1 MRRKLFPSIGIAT
14 TLIAVAQPM
23 VSADT
28 IDINIK
34 SNAEYNPKQPAT
46 WRQLDTPF
54 SSQYYTPSREKGATF
69 GMAGCGSFAIAALWQ
84 KSGYRDV
91 TPIEVAQWLDTY
103 GRDYSKAIS
112 SDEKHTGLMR
122 PFVTN
127 TPNAGITTYLPAYL
141 GDYMDIDGPADKGVR
156 YFSTG
161 GDGVAFGYKIN
172 DNVHVWKKALADKYP
187 TLYQQDTDEY
197 IRQEFAK
204 GRFVMIVMT
213 TRDGDHM
220 AIVDD
225 VLPDGT
231 NVMVDSG
238 GGYKYWEGMK
248 QKWKAV
254 ATSVFSYQAKG
265 LDVQEAPVFWKGETY
280 TKAKAAVQ
288 RNTQSNQALS
298 EHVDLTNTKEVDTV
312 VKAGKP
318 DTTMKNGKISTGET
332 REVKFGASVVPFK
345 TEYLMDKSLE
355 PGVEKEVK
363 AGVNGRV
370 NKKHDYEIKA
380 QNRVVKYGP
389 AKVAVT
395 SERRASLDLKPGQE
409 KVVSNGSIGYKDHDC
424 KIVEPM
430 KPRIVEYGAKE
441 LAYKVVHRETDGIT
455 SEKVIQKGKVGR
467 VDEHGKVLVAPVEE
481 IVAVPKVVVKPTE
494 TTTTTENT
502 TTTITTTTTTTTTES
517 TTTESTTTEITTT
530 ESTTTESTT
539 TESTTTES
547 TTAETTVE
555 PTTTLETT
563 TVESKAEQEVVYEV
577 DFNLEVGEQRVK
589 SESPEKK
596 VIAYGPER
604 IYKDVIRRA
613 NNDLTPDTEK
623 VVEEGKDGYKNQN
636 GEIVEDKTDMII
648 EIAPHTTPY
657 ATEVQYTTDLAP
669 GETMVAKQGVFGL
682 TSYDG
687 TVLSEPQDEII
698 LRGVERE
705 SDVPTVK
712 VKDVVDTNRNE
723 ELEKDKQDALATP
736 FEEPAR
742 KTGEVKT
749 LPATNVDSTTVVLL
763 GAVASISAIGAAIGL
778 NKKKKVGDK

>member
-34 SNAEYNPKQPAT
+34 SKAEYNPKQPAT

-54 SSQYYTPSREKGATF
+54 SNQYYTPSREQGATF
-69 GMAGCGSFAIAALWQ
+69 GMAGCGAFAIAALWQ
-84 KSGYRDV
+84 KTGYRDV
-91 TPIEVAQWLDTY
+91 TPVDVANWLNTSA
-103 GRDYSKAIS
+103 RDYSKAIS
-112 SDEKHTGLMR
+112 PDEKHTGLMK

-127 TPNAGITTYLPAYL
+127 TPKAGITTYYPSYL

-156 YFSTG
+156 YLSTG

-172 DNVHVWKKALADKYP
+172 DNVHVWKKSLAEKYP
-187 TLYQQDTDEY
+187 TLYQQDADEY
-197 IRQEFAK
+197 IRAEFAK

-231 NVMVDSG
+231 IVMVDSG

-298 EHVDLTNTKEVDTV
+298 EHVDLTNTKETDTV

-332 REVKFGASVVPFK
+332 RDVRFGASVVPFK
-345 TEYLMDKSLE
+345 TEYIMDKSLE
-355 PGVEKEVK
+355 PGVEKQVK
-363 AGVNGRV
+363 AGVNGRQ
-370 NKKHDYEIKA
+370 NKKHDFEIKA

-395 SERRASLDLKPGQE
+395 IERIASLDLKPGQE
-409 KVVSNGSIGYKDHDC
+409 KVVSNGSIGYKDHDG

-430 KPRIVEYGAKE
+430 KPRVVEYGAKE
-441 LAYKVVHRETDGIT
+441 VAYNVVRKETDGIS

-467 VDEHGKVLVAPVEE
+467 VDENGKVLVAPVEE
-481 IVAVPKVVVKPTE
+481 IVAIPKASVKPTE
-494 TTTTTENT
+494 TTTTTEST
-502 TTTITTTTTTTTTES
+502 TTTSATITTTTTTES
-517 TTTESTTTEITTT
+517 TTESTTTEGTTTEGTTT
-530 ESTTTESTT
+530 ESTTTVSTT
-539 TESTTTES
+539 V
-547 TTAETTVE
+547 ETTVE
-555 PTTTLETT
+555 PTTTSETT
-563 TVESKAEQEVVYEV
+563 TVESKVEQEVVYEA
-577 DFNLEVGEQRVK
+577 DFDLEVGEQRVK

-636 GEIVEDKTDMII
+636 GEIVEDKTDMIV

-657 ATEVQYTTDLAP
+657 STDVRYTTDLAP

-698 LRGVERE
+698 LRGVEKNA
-705 SDVPTVK
+705 DVPTVK
-712 VKDVVDTNRNE
+712 AKDVVDTNRNE
-723 ELEKDKQDALATP
+723 ELEKDKQDALETK

-763 GAVASISAIGAAIGL
+763 GAVASLSAIGAAIGL
-778 NKKKKVGDK
+778 NKKRKDGDR

>member
-34 SNAEYNPKQPAT
+34 SKAEYNPKQPAT

-54 SSQYYTPSREKGATF
+54 SNQYYTPSRETGATF
-69 GMAGCGSFAIAALWQ
+69 GMAGCGAFAIAALWQ
-84 KSGYRDV
+84 KTGYRDV
-91 TPIEVAQWLDTY
+91 TPVDVANWLNTSA
-103 GRDYSKAIS
+103 RDYSKAIS
-112 SDEKHTGLMR
+112 PDEKHTGLMK

-127 TPNAGITTYLPAYL
+127 TPSAGITTYYPAYL

-172 DNVHVWKKALADKYP
+172 DNVHVWKKTLADKYP
-187 TLYQQDTDEY
+187 TLYQQDADEY

-231 NVMVDSG
+231 IVMVDSG

-332 REVKFGASVVPFK
+332 RDVRFGASVVPFK
-345 TEYLMDKSLE
+345 TEYIMDKSLE
-355 PGVEKEVK
+355 PGVEKQVK
-363 AGVNGRV
+363 AGVNGRE
-370 NKKHDYEIKA
+370 NKKHDFEIKA

-389 AKVAVT
+389 TKVAVT
-395 SERRASLDLKPGQE
+395 VERRASLDLKPGQE
-409 KVVSNGSIGYKDHDC
+409 KVVSNGSIGYKDHDG

-430 KPRIVEYGAKE
+430 KPRVVEYGAKE
-441 LAYKVVHRETDGIT
+441 VAYNVVRKETDGIT

-481 IVAVPKVVVKPTE
+481 IVAVPKASVKPTE
-494 TTTTTENT
+494 TTTTTES
-502 TTTITTTTTTTTTES
+502 TTTTT
-517 TTTESTTTEITTT
+517 
-530 ESTTTESTT
+530 
-539 TESTTTES
+539 TTTES

-555 PTTTLETT
+555 PTTTSETT
-563 TVESKAEQEVVYEV
+563 TVATKVEQEVVYEV

-623 VVEEGKDGYKNQN
+623 VVENGKDGYKNQN
-636 GEIVEDKTDMII
+636 GEIVEAKTDMII

-657 ATEVQYTTDLAP
+657 STEVQYTTDLAP
-669 GETMVAKQGVFGL
+669 GQTMVAKQGVLGL

-687 TVLSEPQDEII
+687 IVLSEPQNEVI
-698 LRGVERE
+698 LRGVEKDA
-705 SDVPTVK
+705 DVPTVK
-712 VKDVVDTNRNE
+712 VKDVADTNRNE

>member
-34 SNAEYNPKQPAT
+34 SKAEYNPKQPAT

-54 SSQYYTPSREKGATF
+54 SNQYYTPSREKGATF

-91 TPIEVAQWLDTY
+91 TPVEVAQWLDTY

-112 SDEKHTGLMR
+112 SDEKHTGLMK

-127 TPNAGITTYLPAYL
+127 TPKAGITTYYPAYL

-187 TLYQQDTDEY
+187 TLYQQDADEY

-231 NVMVDSG
+231 IVMVDSG

-248 QKWKAV
+248 QKWKAT

-298 EHVDLTNTKEVDTV
+298 EHVDLANTKEVDTV

-355 PGVEKEVK
+355 PGVEKQVK
-363 AGVNGRV
+363 AGVNGRQ
-370 NKKHDYEIKA
+370 NKKHEFEIKA

-395 SERRASLDLKPGQE
+395 VERRASLELKPGQE
-409 KVVSNGSIGYKDHDC
+409 KVVSNGSIGYKDHDG

-430 KPRIVEYGAKE
+430 KPRVVEYGAKE
-441 LAYKVVHRETDGIT
+441 VAYKVVRKETDGIT

-467 VDEHGKVLVAPVEE
+467 VDENGKVLVAPVEE
-481 IVAVPKVVVKPTE
+481 IVAIPKASVKPTE
-494 TTTTTENT
+494 TTTTTEST
-502 TTTITTTTTTTTTES
+502 TTTSTTTTTTTSTTTTES
-517 TTTESTTTEITTT
+517 TTV

-555 PTTTLETT
+555 PTTTSETT
-563 TVESKAEQEVVYEV
+563 TVESKVEQEVVYEV

-623 VVEEGKDGYKNQN
+623 VVENGKDGYKNQN
-636 GEIVEDKTDMII
+636 GDIVEDKTDMII

-669 GETMVAKQGVFGL
+669 GQTMVAKQGVLGL

-687 TVLSEPQDEII
+687 IVLSEPQNEII
-698 LRGVERE
+698 LRGVEKDA
-705 SDVPTVK
+705 DVPTVK
-712 VKDVVDTNRNE
+712 AKDVADTNRNE
-723 ELEKDKQDALATP
+723 ELEKDKQDALATS

-778 NKKKKVGDK
+778 NKKKKDGDR

>member
-34 SNAEYNPKQPAT
+34 SKAEYNPKQPAT

-91 TPIEVAQWLDTY
+91 TPVEVAQWLDTY

-187 TLYQQDTDEY
+187 TLYQQDADEY

-231 NVMVDSG
+231 IVMVDSG

-248 QKWKAV
+248 TKWKAV

-298 EHVDLTNTKEVDTV
+298 EHVDLANTKEVDTV

-332 REVKFGASVVPFK
+332 REVRFGASVVPFK

-355 PGVEKEVK
+355 PGVEKQVK
-363 AGVNGRV
+363 AGVNGRQ
-370 NKKHDYEIKA
+370 NKKHEFEIKA

-395 SERRASLDLKPGQE
+395 VERRASLELKPGQE
-409 KVVSNGSIGYKDHDC
+409 KVVSNGSIGYKDHDG

-430 KPRIVEYGAKE
+430 KPRVVEYGAKE
-441 LAYKVVHRETDGIT
+441 VAYKVVRKETDGIT

-467 VDEHGKVLVAPVEE
+467 VDENGKVLVTPVEE
-481 IVAVPKVVVKPTE
+481 IVAVPKASVKPTE
-494 TTTTTENT
+494 TTTTTEST
-502 TTTITTTTTTTTTES
+502 TTTSTTTTTTTST
-517 TTTESTTTEITTT
+517 TTTESTTT

-555 PTTTLETT
+555 PTTTSETT
-563 TVESKAEQEVVYEV
+563 TVATKVEQEVVYEA
-577 DFNLEVGEQRVK
+577 DFNLEVGEQKVK

-596 VIAYGPER
+596 VIDYGPER
-604 IYKDVIRRA
+604 IYKDVVRRA
-613 NNDLTPDTEK
+613 NNDLTPNTEK

-636 GEIVEDKTDMII
+636 GEIAEDKTDMII

-657 ATEVQYTTDLAP
+657 STEVQYTTDLAP
-669 GETMVAKQGVFGL
+669 GQTMVAKQGVLGL

-687 TVLSEPQDEII
+687 IVLSEPQNEII
-698 LRGVERE
+698 LRGVENDA
-705 SDVPTVK
+705 DVPTVK
-712 VKDVVDTNRNE
+712 VKDVADTNRNE

-763 GAVASISAIGAAIGL
+763 GAVASLSAIGAAIGL

>member
-34 SNAEYNPKQPAT
+34 SKSEYNPKQPAT

-54 SSQYYTPSREKGATF
+54 SNQYYTPSREKGATF

-187 TLYQQDTDEY
+187 TLYQQDADEY

-231 NVMVDSG
+231 IVMVDSG

-298 EHVDLTNTKEVDTV
+298 EHVDLTNTKETDTV

-332 REVKFGASVVPFK
+332 RDVRFGASVVPFK
-345 TEYLMDKSLE
+345 TEYIMDKSLE
-355 PGVEKEVK
+355 PGVEKQVK
-363 AGVNGRV
+363 AGVNGRQ
-370 NKKHDYEIKA
+370 NKKHEFEIKA

-389 AKVAVT
+389 AKVAVIV
-395 SERRASLDLKPGQE
+395 ERRASLDLKPGQE
-409 KVVSNGSIGYKDHDC
+409 KVVSNGSIGYKDHDG

-430 KPRIVEYGAKE
+430 KPRVVEYGAKE
-441 LAYKVVHRETDGIT
+441 VAYKVVRKETDGIT

-467 VDEHGKVLVAPVEE
+467 VDENGKVLVAPVDE
-481 IVAVPKVVVKPTE
+481 IVAVPKASVKPTE
-494 TTTTTENT
+494 TTTTTES
-502 TTTITTTTTTTTTES
+502 TTTTTSTTTTSTTTTES

-530 ESTTTESTT
+530 ESTTTEST
-539 TESTTTES
+539 
-547 TTAETTVE
+547 AVETTVE
-555 PTTTLETT
+555 PTTTSETT
-563 TVESKAEQEVVYEV
+563 TVATKVEQEVVYEV

-623 VVEEGKDGYKNQN
+623 VVENGKDGYKNQN

-778 NKKKKVGDK
+778 NKKKKDGDR

>member
-14 TLIAVAQPM
+14 TLIGVAQPM

-34 SNAEYNPKQPAT
+34 SKAEYNPKQPAT

-91 TPIEVAQWLDTY
+91 TPVEVARWLDTY

-187 TLYQQDTDEY
+187 TLYQQDADEY

-231 NVMVDSG
+231 IVMVDSG

-248 QKWKAV
+248 TKWKAV

-298 EHVDLTNTKEVDTV
+298 EHVDLTNTKETDTV

-355 PGVEKEVK
+355 PGVEKQVK
-363 AGVNGRV
+363 AGVNGRQ

-395 SERRASLDLKPGQE
+395 SERRASLELKPGQE
-409 KVVSNGSIGYKDHDC
+409 KVVSNGSIGYKDRDG

-441 LAYKVVHRETDGIT
+441 LAYKVVRKETDGIT

-481 IVAVPKVVVKPTE
+481 IVAVPKVSVKPTE
-494 TTTTTENT
+494 TTTTTES
-502 TTTITTTTTTTTTES
+502 TTTTTSTTTTSTTTTES

-530 ESTTTESTT
+530 ESTTTEST
-539 TESTTTES
+539 
-547 TTAETTVE
+547 AVETTVE
-555 PTTTLETT
+555 PTTTSETT
-563 TVESKAEQEVVYEV
+563 TVATKVEQEVVYEV

-657 ATEVQYTTDLAP
+657 ATKVQYTTDLAP
-669 GETMVAKQGVFGL
+669 GQTMVAKQGVFGL

-698 LRGVERE
+698 LRGVEKNA
-705 SDVPTVK
+705 DVPTVK
-712 VKDVVDTNRNE
+712 VKDVADTNRNE
-723 ELEKDKQDALATP
+723 ELEKDKQDALETK

-778 NKKKKVGDK
+778 NKKKKDGGE

>member
-1 MRRKLFPSIGIAT
+1 
-14 TLIAVAQPM
+14 
-23 VSADT
+23 
-28 IDINIK
+28 
-34 SNAEYNPKQPAT
+34 
-46 WRQLDTPF
+46 
-54 SSQYYTPSREKGATF
+54 
-69 GMAGCGSFAIAALWQ
+69 
-84 KSGYRDV
+84 
-91 TPIEVAQWLDTY
+91 
-103 GRDYSKAIS
+103 
-112 SDEKHTGLMR
+112 
-122 PFVTN
+122 
-127 TPNAGITTYLPAYL
+127 
-141 GDYMDIDGPADKGVR
+141 MDIDGTADKGVR
-156 YFSTG
+156 YLSTG

-172 DNVHVWKKALADKYP
+172 DNVHVWKKSLAEKYP
-187 TLYQQDTDEY
+187 TLYQQDADEY
-197 IRQEFAK
+197 IRAEFAK

-231 NVMVDSG
+231 IVMVDSG

-248 QKWKAV
+248 QKWKAT

-298 EHVDLTNTKEVDTV
+298 EHVDLTNTKETDTI

-332 REVKFGASVVPFK
+332 REVKFGASVIPFK
-345 TEYLMDKSLE
+345 TEYIMDKSLE
-355 PGVEKEVK
+355 PGVEKQVK
-363 AGVNGRV
+363 AGVNGRQ
-370 NKKHDYEIKA
+370 NKKHEFEIKA

-389 AKVAVT
+389 AKVAVIV
-395 SERRASLDLKPGQE
+395 ERRASLDLKPGQE
-409 KVVSNGSIGYKDHDC
+409 KVVSNGSIGYKDHDG

-430 KPRIVEYGAKE
+430 KPRVVEYGAKE
-441 LAYKVVHRETDGIT
+441 VAYNVVRKETDGIT

-481 IVAVPKVVVKPTE
+481 IVAVPKAGVKPTE
-494 TTTTTENT
+494 TTTTIEST
-502 TTTITTTTTTTTTES
+502 TTSTTTTES
-517 TTTESTTTEITTT
+517 TTTESTTTGSTTTESITT

-539 TESTTTES
+539 TESTTTE
-547 TTAETTVE
+547 TTVE
-555 PTTTLETT
+555 PTTMSETT
-563 TVESKAEQEVVYEV
+563 TVESKVEQEIVYEV

-623 VVEEGKDGYKNQN
+623 VVENGKDGYKNQN
-636 GEIVEDKTDMII
+636 GDIVEDKTDMII

-669 GETMVAKQGVFGL
+669 GQTMVAKQGVLGL

-687 TVLSEPQDEII
+687 IVLSEPQNEII
-698 LRGVERE
+698 LRGVEKDA
-705 SDVPTVK
+705 DVPTVK
-712 VKDVVDTNRNE
+712 VKDVADTNRNE
-723 ELEKDKQDALATP
+723 ELEKDKQDALETK

>member
-14 TLIAVAQPM
+14 TLIAVAQPL

-28 IDINIK
+28 IDINTK
-34 SNAEYNPKQPAT
+34 SKAEYNPKQPAT

-54 SSQYYTPSREKGATF
+54 SNQYYTPSREQGATF
-69 GMAGCGSFAIAALWQ
+69 GMAGCGAFAIAALWQ
-84 KSGYRDV
+84 KTGYRDV
-91 TPIEVAQWLDTY
+91 TPVDVANWLNTTA
-103 GRDYSKAIS
+103 RDYNKAVS
-112 SDEKHTGLMR
+112 SDEKHTGLMK

-127 TPNAGITTYLPAYL
+127 TPIAGITTYYPAYL

-156 YFSTG
+156 YLSTG

-172 DNVHVWKKALADKYP
+172 DNVHVWKKSLAEKYP
-187 TLYQQDTDEY
+187 TLYQQDADEY
-197 IRQEFAK
+197 IRAEFAK

-231 NVMVDSG
+231 IVMVDSG

-248 QKWKAV
+248 TKWKAV

-280 TKAKAAVQ
+280 TKAKAAVK
-288 RNTQSNQALS
+288 RNTTSNQALS
-298 EHVDLTNTKEVDTV
+298 EHVDLTNTKEVDTI

-345 TEYLMDKSLE
+345 TEYIMDKTLE
-355 PGVEKEVK
+355 PGVEKQIK

-395 SERRASLDLKPGQE
+395 VERRASLDLKPGQE
-409 KVVSNGSIGYKDHDC
+409 KVISNGSIGYKDHDG

-430 KPRIVEYGAKE
+430 KPRIVEYGARE
-441 LAYKVVHRETDGIT
+441 VAYKVVRKETDGIT
-455 SEKVIQKGKVGR
+455 KEQVIQKGKVGR
-467 VDEHGKVLVAPVEE
+467 VDENGKVLVAPVEE
-481 IVAVPKVVVKPTE
+481 IVAVPKASVKPTE
-494 TTTTTENT
+494 TTTTTESTTST
-502 TTTITTTTTTTTTES
+502 TTTSTTTTS
-517 TTTESTTTEITTT
+517 N
-530 ESTTTESTT
+530 TT

-555 PTTTLETT
+555 PTTTSETT
-563 TVESKAEQEVVYEV
+563 TVESKVEQEVVYEA
-577 DFNLEVGEQRVK
+577 DFNLEVGERKVK
-589 SESPEKK
+589 SETPTKK

-613 NNDLTPDTEK
+613 NNELTPDTEK

-648 EIAPHTTPY
+648 EIAPRTTPY
-657 ATEVQYTTDLAP
+657 STEVRYTTELAP
-669 GETMVAKQGVFGL
+669 GETMVAQQGVFGL

-687 TVLSEPQDEII
+687 TVLSEPKDEII
-698 LRGVERE
+698 LRGVEK
-705 SDVPTVK
+705 DANVPTVK
-712 VKDVVDTNRNE
+712 IKDVVDTNRNE
-723 ELEKDKQDALATP
+723 ELEKDKQDALQTK
-736 FEEPAR
+736 FEEPKR
-742 KTGEVKT
+742 TSGEVKT
-749 LPATNVDSTTVVLL
+749 LPATNSDGGLFVVLT
-763 GAVASISAIGAAIGL
+763 GALALITAIGTAIGL
-778 NKKKKVGDK
+778 KKKKGDEK

>member
-34 SNAEYNPKQPAT
+34 SKAEYNPKQPAT

-54 SSQYYTPSREKGATF
+54 SNQYYTPSREQGATF

-91 TPIEVAQWLDTY
+91 TPVEVAQWLDTY

-187 TLYQQDTDEY
+187 TLYQQDADEY

-231 NVMVDSG
+231 IVMVDSG

-248 QKWKAV
+248 QKWKAT

-298 EHVDLTNTKEVDTV
+298 EHVDLTNTKETDTV

-318 DTTMKNGKISTGET
+318 DNTMKNGKISTGET

-345 TEYLMDKSLE
+345 TEYIMDKSLE
-355 PGVEKEVK
+355 PGVEKQVK

-370 NKKHDYEIKA
+370 NKKHEFEIKA

-409 KVVSNGSIGYKDHDC
+409 KVVSSGSIGYKDHDG

-430 KPRIVEYGAKE
+430 KPRVVEYGAKE
-441 LAYKVVHRETDGIT
+441 VAYNVVRKETDGIT

-467 VDEHGKVLVAPVEE
+467 VDENGKVLVAPVEE
-481 IVAVPKVVVKPTE
+481 IVAVPKASVKPTE
-494 TTTTTENT
+494 TTTTTEST
-502 TTTITTTTTTTTTES
+502 TTTSTTTTTTTSTTTTES
-517 TTTESTTTEITTT
+517 TTVESTTTG
-530 ESTTTESTT
+530 STT

-555 PTTTLETT
+555 PTTTSETT
-563 TVESKAEQEVVYEV
+563 TVESKAEQEVVYEA

-657 ATEVQYTTDLAP
+657 STDVRYTTDLAP

-687 TVLSEPQDEII
+687 TVISEPQNEII
-698 LRGVERE
+698 LRGVEKE
-705 SDVPTVK
+705 ADVPTVK

-763 GAVASISAIGAAIGL
+763 GAVASITAVGAAIIS

>member
-14 TLIAVAQPM
+14 TLIAVAQPL

-28 IDINIK
+28 IDINTK
-34 SNAEYNPKQPAT
+34 SKAEYNPKQPAT

-54 SSQYYTPSREKGATF
+54 SNQYYTPSREQGATF
-69 GMAGCGSFAIAALWQ
+69 GMAGCGAFAIAALWQ
-84 KSGYRDV
+84 KTGYRDV
-91 TPIEVAQWLDTY
+91 TPVDVANWLNTTA
-103 GRDYSKAIS
+103 RDYNKAVS
-112 SDEKHTGLMR
+112 SDEKHTGLMK

-127 TPNAGITTYLPAYL
+127 TPIAGITTYYPAYL

-156 YFSTG
+156 YLSTG

-172 DNVHVWKKALADKYP
+172 DNVHVWKKSLAKKYP
-187 TLYQQDTDEY
+187 TLYQQDADEY
-197 IRQEFAK
+197 IRAEFAK

-231 NVMVDSG
+231 IVMVDSG

-248 QKWKAV
+248 TKWKAV

-280 TKAKAAVQ
+280 TKAKAAVK
-288 RNTQSNQALS
+288 RNTTSNQALS
-298 EHVDLTNTKEVDTV
+298 EHVDLTNTKEVDTI

-345 TEYLMDKSLE
+345 TEYIMDKTLE
-355 PGVEKEVK
+355 PGVEKQIK

-395 SERRASLDLKPGQE
+395 VERRASLDLKPGQE
-409 KVVSNGSIGYKDHDC
+409 KVISNGSIGYKDHDG

-430 KPRIVEYGAKE
+430 KPRIVEYGARE
-441 LAYKVVHRETDGIT
+441 VAYKVVRKETDGIT
-455 SEKVIQKGKVGR
+455 KEQVIQKGKVGR
-467 VDEHGKVLVAPVEE
+467 VDENGKVLVAPVEE
-481 IVAVPKVVVKPTE
+481 IVDVPKASVKPTE
-494 TTTTTENT
+494 TTTTTESTTST
-502 TTTITTTTTTTTTES
+502 TTTSTTTTS
-517 TTTESTTTEITTT
+517 N
-530 ESTTTESTT
+530 TT

-555 PTTTLETT
+555 PTTTSETT
-563 TVESKAEQEVVYEV
+563 TVESKVEQEVVYEA
-577 DFNLEVGEQRVK
+577 DFNLEVGERKVK
-589 SESPEKK
+589 SETPTKK

-613 NNDLTPDTEK
+613 NNELTPDTEK

-648 EIAPHTTPY
+648 EIAPRTTPY
-657 ATEVQYTTDLAP
+657 STEVRYTTELAP
-669 GETMVAKQGVFGL
+669 GETMVAQQGVFGL

-687 TVLSEPQDEII
+687 TVLSEPKDEIV
-698 LRGVERE
+698 LRGVEK
-705 SDVPTVK
+705 DANVPTVK
-712 VKDVVDTNRNE
+712 IKDVVDTNRNE
-723 ELEKDKQDALATP
+723 ELEKDKQDALQTK
-736 FEEPAR
+736 FEEPKR
-742 KTGEVKT
+742 TSGEVKT
-749 LPATNVDSTTVVLL
+749 LPATNSDGGLFVVLT
-763 GAVASISAIGAAIGL
+763 GALALITAIGTAIGL
-778 NKKKKVGDK
+778 KKKKGDEK

>member
-34 SNAEYNPKQPAT
+34 SKAEYNPKQPAT

-54 SSQYYTPSREKGATF
+54 SNQYYTPSREKGATF

-91 TPIEVAQWLDTY
+91 TPVEVAQWLDTY

-112 SDEKHTGLMR
+112 SDEKHTGLMK

-127 TPNAGITTYLPAYL
+127 TPKAGITTYYPAYL

-187 TLYQQDTDEY
+187 TLYQQDADEY

-231 NVMVDSG
+231 IVMVDSG

-248 QKWKAV
+248 QKWKAT

-298 EHVDLTNTKEVDTV
+298 EHVDLANTKEVDTV

-355 PGVEKEVK
+355 PGVEKQVK
-363 AGVNGRV
+363 AGVNGRQ
-370 NKKHDYEIKA
+370 NKKHEFEIKA

-395 SERRASLDLKPGQE
+395 VERRASLELKPGQE
-409 KVVSNGSIGYKDHDC
+409 KVVSNGSIGYKDHDG

-430 KPRIVEYGAKE
+430 KPRVVEYGAKE
-441 LAYKVVHRETDGIT
+441 VAYKVVRKETDGIT

-467 VDEHGKVLVAPVEE
+467 VDENGKVLVAPVEE
-481 IVAVPKVVVKPTE
+481 IVAIPKASVKPTE
-494 TTTTTENT
+494 TTTTTEST
-502 TTTITTTTTTTTTES
+502 TTTSTTTTTTTSTTTTES
-517 TTTESTTTEITTT
+517 TTV

-555 PTTTLETT
+555 PTTTSETT
-563 TVESKAEQEVVYEV
+563 TVESKVEQEVVYEV

-604 IYKDVIRRA
+604 NYKDVIRRA

-623 VVEEGKDGYKNQN
+623 VVENGKDGYKNQN
-636 GEIVEDKTDMII
+636 GDIVEDKTDMII

-669 GETMVAKQGVFGL
+669 GQTMVAKQGVLGL

-687 TVLSEPQDEII
+687 IVLSEPQNEII
-698 LRGVERE
+698 LRGVEKDA
-705 SDVPTVK
+705 DVPTVK
-712 VKDVVDTNRNE
+712 AKDVADTNRNE
-723 ELEKDKQDALATP
+723 ELEKDKQDALATS

-778 NKKKKVGDK
+778 NKKKKDGDR

>member
-34 SNAEYNPKQPAT
+34 SKSEYNPKQPAT

-54 SSQYYTPSREKGATF
+54 SNQYYTPSREKGATF

-91 TPIEVAQWLDTY
+91 TPVEVAQWLDTY

-187 TLYQQDTDEY
+187 TLYQQDADEY

-231 NVMVDSG
+231 IVMVDSG

-248 QKWKAV
+248 QKWKAT

-298 EHVDLTNTKEVDTV
+298 EHVDLTNTKETDTV

-345 TEYLMDKSLE
+345 TEYIMDKSLE
-355 PGVEKEVK
+355 PGVEKQVK

-370 NKKHDYEIKA
+370 NKKHEFEIKA

-409 KVVSNGSIGYKDHDC
+409 KVVSSGSIGYKDHDG

-430 KPRIVEYGAKE
+430 KPRVVEYGAKE
-441 LAYKVVHRETDGIT
+441 VAYNVVRKETDGIT

-467 VDEHGKVLVAPVEE
+467 VDENGKVLVAPVEE
-481 IVAVPKVVVKPTE
+481 IVAVPKASVKPTE
-494 TTTTTENT
+494 TTTTTEST
-502 TTTITTTTTTTTTES
+502 TTTSTTTTTTTSTTTTES
-517 TTTESTTTEITTT
+517 TTVESTTTG
-530 ESTTTESTT
+530 STT

-555 PTTTLETT
+555 PTTTSETT
-563 TVESKAEQEVVYEV
+563 TVESKAEQEVVYEA

-657 ATEVQYTTDLAP
+657 STEVQYTTDLAP
-669 GETMVAKQGVFGL
+669 GQTMVAKQGVFGL

-763 GAVASISAIGAAIGL
+763 GAVASLSAIGAAIGL

>member
-1 MRRKLFPSIGIAT
+1 MRRKLFPSIGVAT
-14 TLIAVAQPM
+14 TLIAVAQPL

-34 SNAEYNPKQPAT
+34 SKAEYNPKQPAT

-54 SSQYYTPSREKGATF
+54 SNQYYTPSREQGATF
-69 GMAGCGSFAIAALWQ
+69 GLAGCGAFAIAALWQ
-84 KSGYRDV
+84 KTGYRDV
-91 TPIEVAQWLDTY
+91 TPVDVANWLNTTA
-103 GRDYSKAIS
+103 RDYNKAVS
-112 SDEKHTGLMR
+112 SDEKHTGLMK

-127 TPNAGITTYLPAYL
+127 TPIAGITTYYPAYL
-141 GDYMDIDGPADKGVR
+141 GDYMDIDGTADKGVR
-156 YFSTG
+156 YLSTG

-172 DNVHVWKKALADKYP
+172 DNVHVWKKSLAEKYP
-187 TLYQQDTDEY
+187 TLYQQDADEY
-197 IRQEFAK
+197 IRAEFAK

-231 NVMVDSG
+231 IVMVDSG

-248 QKWKAV
+248 TKWKAV

-280 TKAKAAVQ
+280 TKAKAAVK
-288 RNTQSNQALS
+288 RNTTSNQALS
-298 EHVDLTNTKEVDTV
+298 EHVDLTNTKEVDTI

-345 TEYLMDKSLE
+345 TEYIMDKTLE
-355 PGVEKEVK
+355 PGVEKQIK

-370 NKKHDYEIKA
+370 NKKHNYEIKA

-395 SERRASLDLKPGQE
+395 VERRASLDLKPGQE
-409 KVVSNGSIGYKDHDC
+409 KVISNGSIGYKDHDG

-430 KPRIVEYGAKE
+430 KPRIVEYGARE
-441 LAYKVVHRETDGIT
+441 VAYKVVRKETDGIT
-455 SEKVIQKGKVGR
+455 KEQVIQKGKVGR
-467 VDEHGKVLVAPVEE
+467 VDENGKVLVAPVEE
-481 IVAVPKVVVKPTE
+481 IVDVPKASVKPTE
-494 TTTTTENT
+494 TTTTTESTTST
-502 TTTITTTTTTTTTES
+502 TTTSTTTTS
-517 TTTESTTTEITTT
+517 N
-530 ESTTTESTT
+530 TT

-555 PTTTLETT
+555 PTTTSETT
-563 TVESKAEQEVVYEV
+563 TVESKVEQEVVYEA
-577 DFNLEVGEQRVK
+577 DFNLEVGERKVK
-589 SESPEKK
+589 SETPTKK

-613 NNDLTPDTEK
+613 NNELTPDTEK

-648 EIAPHTTPY
+648 EIAPRTTPY
-657 ATEVQYTTDLAP
+657 STEVRYTTELAP
-669 GETMVAKQGVFGL
+669 GETMVAQQGVFGL

-687 TVLSEPQDEII
+687 TVLSEPKDEIV
-698 LRGVERE
+698 LRGVEK
-705 SDVPTVK
+705 DANVPTVK
-712 VKDVVDTNRNE
+712 IKDVVDTNRNE
-723 ELEKDKQDALATP
+723 ELEKDKQDALQTK
-736 FEEPAR
+736 FEEPKR
-742 KTGEVKT
+742 TSGEVKT
-749 LPATNVDSTTVVLL
+749 LPATNSDGGLFVVLT
-763 GAVASISAIGAAIGL
+763 GALASITAIGTAIGL
-778 NKKKKVGDK
+778 KKKKGDEK

>member
-34 SNAEYNPKQPAT
+34 SKAEYNPKQPAT

-54 SSQYYTPSREKGATF
+54 SNQYYTPSREQGATF

-91 TPIEVAQWLDTY
+91 TPVEVAQWLDTY

-187 TLYQQDTDEY
+187 TLYQQDADEY

-231 NVMVDSG
+231 IVMVDSG

-248 QKWKAV
+248 TKWKAV

-298 EHVDLTNTKEVDTV
+298 EHVDLANTKEVDTV

-355 PGVEKEVK
+355 PGVEKQVK
-363 AGVNGRV
+363 AGVNGRQ
-370 NKKHDYEIKA
+370 NKKHEFEIKA

-395 SERRASLDLKPGQE
+395 VERRASLELKPGQE
-409 KVVSNGSIGYKDHDC
+409 KVVSNGSIGYKDHDG

-430 KPRIVEYGAKE
+430 KPRVVEYGAKE
-441 LAYKVVHRETDGIT
+441 VAYKVVRKETDGIT

-467 VDEHGKVLVAPVEE
+467 VDENGKVLVAPVEE
-481 IVAVPKVVVKPTE
+481 IVAVPKASVKPTE
-494 TTTTTENT
+494 TTTTTEST
-502 TTTITTTTTTTTTES
+502 TTTSTTTMTTTSTTTTES
-517 TTTESTTTEITTT
+517 TTT

-555 PTTTLETT
+555 PTTTSETT
-563 TVESKAEQEVVYEV
+563 TVATKVEQEVVYEA
-577 DFNLEVGEQRVK
+577 DFNLEVGEQKVK

-604 IYKDVIRRA
+604 IYKDVVRRA
-613 NNDLTPDTEK
+613 NNDLTPNTEK

-636 GEIVEDKTDMII
+636 GEIAEDKTDMII

-657 ATEVQYTTDLAP
+657 STEVQYTTDLAP

-687 TVLSEPQDEII
+687 TILSEPQDEII
-698 LRGVERE
+698 LRGVEKDA
-705 SDVPTVK
+705 DVPTVK
-712 VKDVVDTNRNE
+712 VKDVVDTNKNE
-723 ELEKDKQDALATP
+723 ELEKDKQDALQTK
-736 FEEPAR
+736 FEEPSR

-749 LPATNVDSTTVVLL
+749 LPATNVDGTTVVLL
-763 GAVASISAIGAAIGL
+763 GTVASISAIGAAIGL
-778 NKKKKVGDK
+778 TKKKKDGDK

>member
-23 VSADT
+23 ISADT

-34 SNAEYNPKQPAT
+34 SKAEYNPKQPAT

-54 SSQYYTPSREKGATF
+54 SNQYYTPSRETGATF

-91 TPIEVAQWLDTY
+91 TPVEVAQWLDTY

-187 TLYQQDTDEY
+187 TLYQQDADEY

-231 NVMVDSG
+231 IVMVDSG

-248 QKWKAV
+248 QKWKAT

-395 SERRASLDLKPGQE
+395 SERRASLELKPGQE
-409 KVVSNGSIGYKDHDC
+409 KVVSNGSIGYKDRDG
-424 KIVEPM
+424 KIVESM

-441 LAYKVVHRETDGIT
+441 LAYKVVRKETDGIT

-467 VDEHGKVLVAPVEE
+467 VDENGKVLVAPVEE

-502 TTTITTTTTTTTTES
+502 TTTITTTTTTTTT
-517 TTTESTTTEITTT
+517 T
-530 ESTTTESTT
+530 STT

-555 PTTTLETT
+555 PTTTSETT
-563 TVESKAEQEVVYEV
+563 TVESKVEQEVVYEV

-623 VVEEGKDGYKNQN
+623 VVENGKDGYKNQN
-636 GEIVEDKTDMII
+636 GDIVEDKTDMII

-669 GETMVAKQGVFGL
+669 GETMVAKQGVLGL

-687 TVLSEPQDEII
+687 IVLSEPQNEVI
-698 LRGVERE
+698 LRGVEKDA
-705 SDVPTVK
+705 DVPTVK
-712 VKDVVDTNRNE
+712 VKDVADTSRNE
-723 ELEKDKQDALATP
+723 ELEKDKQDALQTK

-763 GAVASISAIGAAIGL
+763 GAAASISTIGAAIGL

>member
-34 SNAEYNPKQPAT
+34 SKSEYNPKQPAT

-91 TPIEVAQWLDTY
+91 TPVEVAQWLDTY

-187 TLYQQDTDEY
+187 TLYQQDADEY

-231 NVMVDSG
+231 IVMVDSG

-248 QKWKAV
+248 TKWKAV

-298 EHVDLTNTKEVDTV
+298 EHVDLTNTKETDTV

-355 PGVEKEVK
+355 PGVEKQVK
-363 AGVNGRV
+363 AGVNGRQ

-395 SERRASLDLKPGQE
+395 SERRASLELKPGQE
-409 KVVSNGSIGYKDHDC
+409 KVVSNGSIGYKDRDG

-441 LAYKVVHRETDGIT
+441 LAYKVVRKETDGIT

-481 IVAVPKVVVKPTE
+481 IVAVPKVSVKPTE
-494 TTTTTENT
+494 TTTTTES
-502 TTTITTTTTTTTTES
+502 TTTTTSTTTTSTTTTES

-530 ESTTTESTT
+530 ESTTTESTAVET
-539 TESTTTES
+539 TVESTTTS
-547 TTAETTVE
+547 
-555 PTTTLETT
+555 ETT
-563 TVESKAEQEVVYEV
+563 TVATKVEQEVVYEV

-623 VVEEGKDGYKNQN
+623 VVENGKDGYKNQN

-657 ATEVQYTTDLAP
+657 STEVQYTTDLAP
-669 GETMVAKQGVFGL
+669 GQTMVAKQGVFGL

-749 LPATNVDSTTVVLL
+749 LPATNVDSTIVVLL

-778 NKKKKVGDK
+778 NKKKKVGDR

>member
-14 TLIAVAQPM
+14 TLIAVTQPM

-28 IDINIK
+28 IDVNIK
-34 SNAEYNPKQPAT
+34 SKAEYNPKQPAT

-91 TPIEVAQWLDTY
+91 TPVEVAQWLDTY

-161 GDGVAFGYKIN
+161 GDSVAFGYKIN

-187 TLYQQDTDEY
+187 TLYQQNADEY
-197 IRQEFAK
+197 IRAEFAK

-231 NVMVDSG
+231 IVMVDSG

-248 QKWKAV
+248 QKWKAT

-298 EHVDLTNTKEVDTV
+298 EHVDLTNTKENDTI

-355 PGVEKEVK
+355 PGVEEQVK

-370 NKKHDYEIKA
+370 NKKHDYEIKV

-409 KVVSNGSIGYKDHDC
+409 KVVSNGSIGYKDYDG

-441 LAYKVVHRETDGIT
+441 VAYKVVRKETDGIT

-467 VDEHGKVLVAPVEE
+467 VDENGKVLVAPVEE
-481 IVAVPKVVVKPTE
+481 IVAIPKASVKPTE
-494 TTTTTENT
+494 TTTTTEST
-502 TTTITTTTTTTTTES
+502 TTTSTTTTTTTSTTTTES
-517 TTTESTTTEITTT
+517 TTVESTTTG
-530 ESTTTESTT
+530 STT

-555 PTTTLETT
+555 PTTTSETT
-563 TVESKAEQEVVYEV
+563 TVESKAEQEVVYEA

-657 ATEVQYTTDLAP
+657 STEVQYTTDLAP
-669 GETMVAKQGVFGL
+669 GQTMVAKQGVFGL

>member
-34 SNAEYNPKQPAT
+34 SKSEYNPKQPAT

-54 SSQYYTPSREKGATF
+54 SNQYYTPSREKGATF

-91 TPIEVAQWLDTY
+91 TPLEVAQWLDTY

-187 TLYQQDTDEY
+187 TLYQQDADEY

-231 NVMVDSG
+231 IVMVDSG

-248 QKWKAV
+248 TKWKAV

-298 EHVDLTNTKEVDTV
+298 EHVDLANTKEVDTV

-355 PGVEKEVK
+355 PGVEKQVK
-363 AGVNGRV
+363 AGVNGRQ
-370 NKKHDYEIKA
+370 NKKHEFEIKA

-389 AKVAVT
+389 AKVAVIV
-395 SERRASLDLKPGQE
+395 ERRASLDLKPGQE
-409 KVVSNGSIGYKDHDC
+409 KVVSNGSIGYKDHDG
-424 KIVEPM
+424 KIVQPM
-430 KPRIVEYGAKE
+430 KPRVVEYGAKE
-441 LAYKVVHRETDGIT
+441 VAYNVVRKETDGIT

-481 IVAVPKVVVKPTE
+481 IVAVPKAGVKPTE
-494 TTTTTENT
+494 TTMTTES
-502 TTTITTTTTTTTTES
+502 TTTTTSTTTTSTTTTES

-530 ESTTTESTT
+530 ESTTTEST
-539 TESTTTES
+539 
-547 TTAETTVE
+547 AVKTTVE
-555 PTTTLETT
+555 PTTTSETT
-563 TVESKAEQEVVYEV
+563 TVATKVEQEVVYEV

-623 VVEEGKDGYKNQN
+623 VVENGKDGYKNQN

-657 ATEVQYTTDLAP
+657 STEVQYTTDLAP
-669 GETMVAKQGVFGL
+669 GQTMVAKQGVFGL

-778 NKKKKVGDK
+778 NKKKKDGGE

>member
-34 SNAEYNPKQPAT
+34 SKAEYNPKQPAT

-54 SSQYYTPSREKGATF
+54 SNQYYTPSREKGATF

-91 TPIEVAQWLDTY
+91 TPLEVAQWLDTY

-187 TLYQQDTDEY
+187 TLYQQDADEY

-231 NVMVDSG
+231 IVMVDSG

-248 QKWKAV
+248 QKWKAT

-298 EHVDLTNTKEVDTV
+298 EHVDLANTKEVDTV

-355 PGVEKEVK
+355 PGVEKQVK
-363 AGVNGRV
+363 AGVNGRQ
-370 NKKHDYEIKA
+370 NKKHEFEIKA

-395 SERRASLDLKPGQE
+395 VERRASLELKPGQE
-409 KVVSNGSIGYKDHDC
+409 KVVSNGSIGYKDHDG

-430 KPRIVEYGAKE
+430 KPRVVEYGAKE
-441 LAYKVVHRETDGIT
+441 VAYKVVRKETDGIT
-455 SEKVIQKGKVGR
+455 SERVIQKGKVGR
-467 VDEHGKVLVAPVEE
+467 VDENGKVLVAPVEE
-481 IVAVPKVVVKPTE
+481 IVAIPKASVKPTE
-494 TTTTTENT
+494 TTTTTEST
-502 TTTITTTTTTTTTES
+502 TTTSTTTTTTTST
-517 TTTESTTTEITTT
+517 TTTESTTT

-555 PTTTLETT
+555 PTTTSETT
-563 TVESKAEQEVVYEV
+563 TVATKVEQEVVYEV

-604 IYKDVIRRA
+604 IYKNVIRRA

-623 VVEEGKDGYKNQN
+623 VVEDGKDGYKNQN

-648 EIAPHTTPY
+648 DIAPHTTPY

-669 GETMVAKQGVFGL
+669 GQTMVAKQGVLGL

-687 TVLSEPQDEII
+687 IVLSEPQNEVI
-698 LRGVERE
+698 LRGVEKDA
-705 SDVPTVK
+705 DVPTVK
-712 VKDVVDTNRNE
+712 VKDVADTNRNE

-742 KTGEVKT
+742 KTGELKT
-749 LPATNVDSTTVVLL
+749 LPATNVDGTTVVLL

-778 NKKKKVGDK
+778 NKKKKDGGE

>member
-14 TLIAVAQPM
+14 TLIAVAQPI

-34 SNAEYNPKQPAT
+34 SKAEYNPKQPAT

-54 SSQYYTPSREKGATF
+54 SNQYYTPSREQGATF
-69 GMAGCGSFAIAALWQ
+69 GMAGCGAFAIAALWQ
-84 KSGYRDV
+84 KTGYRDV
-91 TPIEVAQWLDTY
+91 TPVDVANWLNTTA
-103 GRDYSKAIS
+103 RDYSKAIS
-112 SDEKHTGLMR
+112 PDEKHTGLMK

-127 TPNAGITTYLPAYL
+127 TPNAGITTYYPAYL

-156 YFSTG
+156 YLSTG

-172 DNVHVWKKALADKYP
+172 DNVHVWKKSLAEKYP
-187 TLYQQDTDEY
+187 TLYQQDADEY
-197 IRQEFAK
+197 IRAEFAK

-231 NVMVDSG
+231 IVMVDSG

-248 QKWKAV
+248 TKWKAV

-265 LDVQEAPVFWKGETY
+265 LDVQEAPVFWRGETY
-280 TKAKAAVQ
+280 TKAKAAVK
-288 RNTQSNQALS
+288 RNTTSNQALS
-298 EHVDLTNTKEVDTV
+298 EHVDLTNTKEVDTI

-345 TEYLMDKSLE
+345 TEYIMDKTLE
-355 PGVEKEVK
+355 PGVEKQIK

-370 NKKHDYEIKA
+370 NKKHNYEIKA

-395 SERRASLDLKPGQE
+395 VERRASLDLKPGQE
-409 KVVSNGSIGYKDHDC
+409 KVISNGSIGYKDHDG

-430 KPRIVEYGAKE
+430 KPRIVEYGARE
-441 LAYKVVHRETDGIT
+441 VAYKVVRKETDGIT
-455 SEKVIQKGKVGR
+455 KEQVIQKGKVGR
-467 VDEHGKVLVAPVEE
+467 VDENGKVLVAPVEE
-481 IVAVPKVVVKPTE
+481 IVDVPKASVKPTE
-494 TTTTTENT
+494 TTTTTESTTST
-502 TTTITTTTTTTTTES
+502 TTTSTTTTS
-517 TTTESTTTEITTT
+517 N
-530 ESTTTESTT
+530 TT

-555 PTTTLETT
+555 PTTTSETT
-563 TVESKAEQEVVYEV
+563 TVESKVEQEVVYEA
-577 DFNLEVGEQRVK
+577 DFNLEVGERKVK
-589 SESPEKK
+589 SETPTKK

-613 NNDLTPDTEK
+613 NNELTPDTEK

-648 EIAPHTTPY
+648 EIAPRTTPY
-657 ATEVQYTTDLAP
+657 STEVRYTTELAP
-669 GETMVAKQGVFGL
+669 GETMVAQQGVFGL

-687 TVLSEPQDEII
+687 TVLSEPKDEIV
-698 LRGVERE
+698 LRGVEK
-705 SDVPTVK
+705 DANVPTVK
-712 VKDVVDTNRNE
+712 IKDVVDTNRNE
-723 ELEKDKQDALATP
+723 ELEKDKQDALQTK
-736 FEEPAR
+736 FEEPKR
-742 KTGEVKT
+742 TSGEVKT
-749 LPATNVDSTTVVLL
+749 LPATNSDGGLFVVLT
-763 GAVASISAIGAAIGL
+763 GALALITAIGTAIGL
-778 NKKKKVGDK
+778 KKKKGDEK

>member
-34 SNAEYNPKQPAT
+34 SKAEYNPKQPAT

-54 SSQYYTPSREKGATF
+54 SNQYYTPSREKGATF
-69 GMAGCGSFAIAALWQ
+69 GLAGCGAFAIAALWQ
-84 KSGYRDV
+84 KTGYRDV
-91 TPIEVAQWLDTY
+91 TPLEVAQWLNTY

-112 SDEKHTGLMR
+112 SDEKHTGLMK
-122 PFVTN
+122 PFVSN
-127 TPNAGITTYLPAYL
+127 TPTVGITTYYPGYL

-156 YFSTG
+156 YLSTG

-172 DNVHVWKKALADKYP
+172 DNVHVWKKSLAEKYP
-187 TLYQQDTDEY
+187 TLYQQDADEY
-197 IRQEFAK
+197 IRAEFAK

-231 NVMVDSG
+231 IVMVDSG

-248 QKWKAV
+248 QKWKAT

-298 EHVDLTNTKEVDTV
+298 EHVDLTNTKETDTV
-312 VKAGKP
+312 VRVGKP

-345 TEYLMDKSLE
+345 TEYIMDKSLE

-370 NKKHDYEIKA
+370 NKKHNYEIKA

-389 AKVAVT
+389 VKVAVT
-395 SERRASLDLKPGQE
+395 VERRASLDLKPGQE
-409 KVVSNGSIGYKDHDC
+409 KVVSNGSIGYKDHDG

-430 KPRIVEYGAKE
+430 KPRVVEYGAKE
-441 LAYKVVHRETDGIT
+441 VAYKVVRKETDGIT
-455 SEKVIQKGKVGR
+455 SEKVIQKGKAGR
-467 VDEHGKVLVAPVEE
+467 VGENGKVLVAPVEE
-481 IVAVPKVVVKPTE
+481 IVAIPKASVKPTE
-494 TTTTTENT
+494 TTTTTEST
-502 TTTITTTTTTTTTES
+502 TTTSTTTTTTTTTTTES
-517 TTTESTTTEITTT
+517 TTTESTTTET
-530 ESTTTESTT
+530 
-539 TESTTTES
+539 TTTES

-555 PTTTLETT
+555 PTTTSETT
-563 TVESKAEQEVVYEV
+563 TVATKVEQEVVYEA
-577 DFNLEVGEQRVK
+577 DFDLEVGEQRVK

-604 IYKDVIRRA
+604 IYKDVIRSA

-623 VVEEGKDGYKNQN
+623 VIENGKDGYKNQN

-657 ATEVQYTTDLAP
+657 STDVRYTTDLAP

-698 LRGVERE
+698 LRGVEKE
-705 SDVPTVK
+705 ADVPTVK

-736 FEEPAR
+736 FEEPSR
-742 KTGEVKT
+742 KTSEVKT
-749 LPATNVDSTTVVLL
+749 LPATNVDGTAVVLL
-763 GAVASISAIGAAIGL
+763 GAVASISSIGAAIGL
-778 NKKKKVGDK
+778 NKKTKGGEK

>member
-187 TLYQQDTDEY
+187 TLYQQDADEY
-197 IRQEFAK
+197 IRAEFAK

-231 NVMVDSG
+231 IVMVDSG

-248 QKWKAV
+248 QKWKAT

-298 EHVDLTNTKEVDTV
+298 EHVDLTNTKETDTL

-345 TEYLMDKSLE
+345 TEYIMDKSLE
-355 PGVEKEVK
+355 PGVEKQVK
-363 AGVNGRV
+363 AGVNGRQ
-370 NKKHDYEIKA
+370 NKKHEFEIKA

-395 SERRASLDLKPGQE
+395 VERRASLDLKPGQE
-409 KVVSNGSIGYKDHDC
+409 KVVSNGLIGYKDHDG

-441 LAYKVVHRETDGIT
+441 LAYKVVRKETDGIT

-467 VDEHGKVLVAPVEE
+467 VDENGKVLVAPVEE
-481 IVAVPKVVVKPTE
+481 IVAVPKAGVKPTE
-494 TTTTTENT
+494 TTTTTE
-502 TTTITTTTTTTTTES
+502 S
-517 TTTESTTTEITTT
+517 TTTSTTTT

-547 TTAETTVE
+547 TTTESTTTETTVE
-555 PTTTLETT
+555 PTTTSETT

-657 ATEVQYTTDLAP
+657 STEVQYTTDLAP

-749 LPATNVDSTTVVLL
+749 LPATNVDGTAVVLL

-778 NKKKKVGDK
+778 NKKTKDGEK

>member
-1 MRRKLFPSIGIAT
+1 MRRKLFPSIGVAT

-34 SNAEYNPKQPAT
+34 SKAEYNPKQPAT

-91 TPIEVAQWLDTY
+91 TPLEVAQWLDTY

-112 SDEKHTGLMR
+112 SDEKHTGLMK
-122 PFVTN
+122 PFVSN
-127 TPNAGITTYLPAYL
+127 TPTVGITTYYPGYL

-172 DNVHVWKKALADKYP
+172 DNVHVWKKTLADKYP
-187 TLYQQDTDEY
+187 TLYQQDADEY

-231 NVMVDSG
+231 IVMVDSG

-248 QKWKAV
+248 QKWKAT

-318 DTTMKNGKISTGET
+318 ETTMKNGKISTGET
-332 REVKFGASVVPFK
+332 REVKFGASVVPFE
-345 TEYLMDKSLE
+345 TEYIVDKSLE
-355 PGVEKEVK
+355 PGVEKQVK
-363 AGVNGRV
+363 AGVNGRK
-370 NKKHDYEIKA
+370 NTKHEFEIKA

-395 SERRASLDLKPGQE
+395 VERRASLDLKPGQE
-409 KVVSNGSIGYKDHDC
+409 KVVSNGSIGYKDRDG

-430 KPRIVEYGAKE
+430 KPRVVEYGAKE
-441 LAYKVVHRETDGIT
+441 VAYNVVRKETDGIT

-467 VDEHGKVLVAPVEE
+467 VDENGKVLVAPVEE
-481 IVAVPKVVVKPTE
+481 IVAVPKASVKPME
-494 TTTTTENT
+494 
-502 TTTITTTTTTTTTES
+502 TTTTTES
-517 TTTESTTTEITTT
+517 TTTTTTTTTSTTTT

-539 TESTTTES
+539 TESTTV
-547 TTAETTVE
+547 ETTVE
-555 PTTTLETT
+555 PTTTSETT
-563 TVESKAEQEVVYEV
+563 TVESKVEQEVVYEA

-623 VVEEGKDGYKNQN
+623 VVENGKDGYKNQN

-657 ATEVQYTTDLAP
+657 STEVQYTTDLAP
-669 GETMVAKQGVFGL
+669 GQTMVAKQGVLGL

-687 TVLSEPQDEII
+687 TILSEPQNEII
-698 LRGVERE
+698 LRGVEK
-705 SDVPTVK
+705 DTKVPTVK
-712 VKDVVDTNRNE
+712 AKDVVDTNRNE
-723 ELEKDKQDALATP
+723 ELEKDKQDALETK
-736 FEEPAR
+736 FEEPSR
-742 KTGEVKT
+742 KSGEVKT
-749 LPATNVDSTTVVLL
+749 LPATNVDNVIGVVLL
-763 GAVASISAIGAAIGL
+763 GATASITAIGTSIGL
-778 NKKKKVGDK
+778 KKKKDGEK

>member
-34 SNAEYNPKQPAT
+34 SKAEYNPKQPAT

-54 SSQYYTPSREKGATF
+54 SNQYYTPSREQGATF

-91 TPIEVAQWLDTY
+91 TPVEVAQWLDTY

-187 TLYQQDTDEY
+187 TLYQQDADEY

-231 NVMVDSG
+231 IVMVDSG

-248 QKWKAV
+248 TKWKAV

-298 EHVDLTNTKEVDTV
+298 EHVDLANTKEVDTV

-332 REVKFGASVVPFK
+332 RDVRFGASVVPFK
-345 TEYLMDKSLE
+345 TEYIMDKSLE
-355 PGVEKEVK
+355 PGVEKQVK
-363 AGVNGRV
+363 AGVNGRQ
-370 NKKHDYEIKA
+370 NKKHEFEIKA

-395 SERRASLDLKPGQE
+395 VERRASLDLKPGQE
-409 KVVSNGSIGYKDHDC
+409 KVVSNGSIGYKDYDG

-441 LAYKVVHRETDGIT
+441 VAYKVVRKETDGIT
-455 SEKVIQKGKVGR
+455 SEKVIRKGKVGR
-467 VDEHGKVLVAPVEE
+467 VDESGKVLVAPVEE
-481 IVAVPKVVVKPTE
+481 IVAVPKASAKPTE
-494 TTTTTENT
+494 TTTTTEGT
-502 TTTITTTTTTTTTES
+502 TTTSTTTTS
-517 TTTESTTTEITTT
+517 TTTT

-547 TTAETTVE
+547 TTTESTTTESTTTETTVE
-555 PTTTLETT
+555 PTTTSETT
-563 TVESKAEQEVVYEV
+563 TVESKVEQEVVYEA
-577 DFNLEVGEQRVK
+577 DFNLEVGEQKVK

-604 IYKDVIRRA
+604 IYKNVIRRA
-613 NNDLTPDTEK
+613 NNNLTPDTEK
-623 VVEEGKDGYKNQN
+623 VVENGKDGYKNQN

-687 TVLSEPQDEII
+687 TILSEPQDEII
-698 LRGVERE
+698 LRGVEKDA
-705 SDVPTVK
+705 DVPTVK
-712 VKDVVDTNRNE
+712 VKDVVDTNKNE
-723 ELEKDKQDALATP
+723 ELEKDKQDALQTK
-736 FEEPAR
+736 FEEPSR

-749 LPATNVDSTTVVLL
+749 LPATNVDGTTVVLL
-763 GAVASISAIGAAIGL
+763 GTVASISAIGAAIGL
-778 NKKKKVGDK
+778 TKKKKDGDK

>member
-34 SNAEYNPKQPAT
+34 SKAEYNPKQPAT

-54 SSQYYTPSREKGATF
+54 SNQYYTPSREKGATF

-91 TPIEVAQWLDTY
+91 TPVEVAQWLDTY

-187 TLYQQDTDEY
+187 TLYQQDADEY

-231 NVMVDSG
+231 IVMVDSG

-248 QKWKAV
+248 QKWKAT

-298 EHVDLTNTKEVDTV
+298 EHVDLTNTKETDTV
-312 VKAGKP
+312 VTDGKP

-332 REVKFGASVVPFK
+332 RDVRFGASVVPFK
-345 TEYLMDKSLE
+345 TEYIMDKSLE
-355 PGVEKEVK
+355 PGVEKQVK

-395 SERRASLDLKPGQE
+395 VERRASLDLKPGQE
-409 KVVSNGSIGYKDHDC
+409 KVVSNGSIGYKDRDG

-430 KPRIVEYGAKE
+430 KPRIIEYGAKE
-441 LAYKVVHRETDGIT
+441 VAYKVVRKETDGIT

-467 VDEHGKVLVAPVEE
+467 VDESGKVLVAPVEE
-481 IVAVPKVVVKPTE
+481 IVAMPKAGVKPTE
-494 TTTTTENT
+494 TTTTTES
-502 TTTITTTTTTTTTES
+502 TTTTTTTTTTTSTTTTES
-517 TTTESTTTEITTT
+517 TTTESTTTE
-530 ESTTTESTT
+530 SAT

-555 PTTTLETT
+555 PTTTSETT
-563 TVESKAEQEVVYEV
+563 TVETKVEQEVVYEV

-669 GETMVAKQGVFGL
+669 GQTMVAKQGVLGL

-698 LRGVERE
+698 LRGVEKDA
-705 SDVPTVK
+705 DVPTVK

-723 ELEKDKQDALATP
+723 ELEKDKQAALETK
-736 FEEPAR
+736 FEEPSR
-742 KTGEVKT
+742 KSGEVKT
-749 LPATNVDSTTVVLL
+749 LPATNVDSTTVALL
-763 GAVASISAIGAAIGL
+763 GATASISAIGAAVGL

>member
-34 SNAEYNPKQPAT
+34 SKAEYNPKQPAT

-54 SSQYYTPSREKGATF
+54 SNQYYTPSREKGATF

-91 TPIEVAQWLDTY
+91 TPVEVAQWLDTY

-187 TLYQQDTDEY
+187 TLYQQDADEY

-231 NVMVDSG
+231 IVMVDSG

-248 QKWKAV
+248 TKWKAV

-280 TKAKAAVQ
+280 TKAKAAIQ

-332 REVKFGASVVPFK
+332 RDVRFGASVVPFK
-345 TEYLMDKSLE
+345 TEYIMDKSLE
-355 PGVEKEVK
+355 PGVEKQVK
-363 AGVNGRV
+363 AGANGRV

-395 SERRASLDLKPGQE
+395 VERRASLDLKPGQE
-409 KVVSNGSIGYKDHDC
+409 KVVSNGSIGYKDHDG

-441 LAYKVVHRETDGIT
+441 VAYKVVRKETDGIT

-467 VDEHGKVLVAPVEE
+467 VDENGKVLVAPVEE

-539 TESTTTES
+539 TESTT
-547 TTAETTVE
+547 AETTVE

-589 SESPEKK
+589 SESPTKK

-648 EIAPHTTPY
+648 EIAPRTTPY
-657 ATEVQYTTDLAP
+657 STEVRYTTELAP
-669 GETMVAKQGVFGL
+669 GETMVVQQGVFGL

-687 TVLSEPQDEII
+687 TVLSEPQNEVI
-698 LRGVERE
+698 LRGVEK
-705 SDVPTVK
+705 DANVPTVK
-712 VKDVVDTNRNE
+712 IKDVVDTNRNE
-723 ELEKDKQDALATP
+723 ELEKDKQDALQTK
-736 FEEPAR
+736 FEEPKR
-742 KTGEVKT
+742 TSGEVKT
-749 LPATNVDSTTVVLL
+749 LPATNSDGGLFVVLT
-763 GAVASISAIGAAIGL
+763 GALASITAIGTAIGL
-778 NKKKKVGDK
+778 KKKKEGEK

>member
-14 TLIAVAQPM
+14 TLIGVAQPM

-34 SNAEYNPKQPAT
+34 SKAEYNPKQPAT

-54 SSQYYTPSREKGATF
+54 SSQYYTPSRENGATF

-91 TPIEVAQWLDTY
+91 TPVEVAQWLDTY

-187 TLYQQDTDEY
+187 TLYQQDADEY

-231 NVMVDSG
+231 IVMVDSG

-248 QKWKAV
+248 TKWKAV

-298 EHVDLTNTKEVDTV
+298 EHVDLTNTKETDTV

-355 PGVEKEVK
+355 PGVEKQVK
-363 AGVNGRV
+363 AGVNGRQ

-395 SERRASLDLKPGQE
+395 SERRASLELKPGQE
-409 KVVSNGSIGYKDHDC
+409 KVVSNGSIGYKDRDG

-441 LAYKVVHRETDGIT
+441 LAYKVVRKETDGIT

-481 IVAVPKVVVKPTE
+481 IVAVPKASVKPTE
-494 TTTTTENT
+494 TTTTTES
-502 TTTITTTTTTTTTES
+502 TTTTTSTTTTSTTTTES

-530 ESTTTESTT
+530 ESTTTEST
-539 TESTTTES
+539 
-547 TTAETTVE
+547 AVETTVE
-555 PTTTLETT
+555 PTTTSETT
-563 TVESKAEQEVVYEV
+563 TVATKVEQEVVYEV

-623 VVEEGKDGYKNQN
+623 VVENGKDGYKNQN
-636 GEIVEDKTDMII
+636 GDIVEDKTDMII

-657 ATEVQYTTDLAP
+657 STEVQYTTDLAP
-669 GETMVAKQGVFGL
+669 GQTMVAKQGVLGL

-698 LRGVERE
+698 LRGVEKE
-705 SDVPTVK
+705 ADVLTVK

-723 ELEKDKQDALATP
+723 ELEKDKQDALQTK

-778 NKKKKVGDK
+778 NKKKKDGGE

>member
-14 TLIAVAQPM
+14 TLIAVAQPL

-28 IDINIK
+28 IDVNTK
-34 SNAEYNPKQPAT
+34 SKAEYNPKQPAT

-54 SSQYYTPSREKGATF
+54 SNQYYTPSREQGATF
-69 GMAGCGSFAIAALWQ
+69 GMAGCGAFAIAALWQ
-84 KSGYRDV
+84 KTGYRDV
-91 TPIEVAQWLDTY
+91 TPVDVANWLNTTA
-103 GRDYSKAIS
+103 RDYNKAVS
-112 SDEKHTGLMR
+112 SDEKHTGLMK

-127 TPNAGITTYLPAYL
+127 TPIAGITTYYPAYL

-156 YFSTG
+156 YLSTG

-172 DNVHVWKKALADKYP
+172 DNVHVWKKSLAEKYP
-187 TLYQQDTDEY
+187 TLYQQDADEY
-197 IRQEFAK
+197 IRAEFAK

-231 NVMVDSG
+231 IVMVDSG

-248 QKWKAV
+248 TKWKAV

-280 TKAKAAVQ
+280 TKAKAAVK
-288 RNTQSNQALS
+288 RNTTSNQALS
-298 EHVDLTNTKEVDTV
+298 EHVDLTNTKEVDTI

-345 TEYLMDKSLE
+345 TEYIMDKTLE
-355 PGVEKEVK
+355 PGVEKQIK

-370 NKKHDYEIKA
+370 NKKHNYEIKA

-395 SERRASLDLKPGQE
+395 VERRASLDLKPGQE
-409 KVVSNGSIGYKDHDC
+409 KVISNGSIGYKDHDG

-430 KPRIVEYGAKE
+430 KPRIVEYGARE
-441 LAYKVVHRETDGIT
+441 VAYKVVRKEMDGIT
-455 SEKVIQKGKVGR
+455 KEQVIQKGKVGR
-467 VDEHGKVLVAPVEE
+467 VDENGKVLVAPVEE
-481 IVAVPKVVVKPTE
+481 IVAVPKASVKPTE
-494 TTTTTENT
+494 TTTTTESTTST
-502 TTTITTTTTTTTTES
+502 TTTSTTTTS
-517 TTTESTTTEITTT
+517 T
-530 ESTTTESTT
+530 TT

-555 PTTTLETT
+555 PTTTSETT
-563 TVESKAEQEVVYEV
+563 TVESKVEQEVVYEA
-577 DFNLEVGEQRVK
+577 DFNLEVGERKVK
-589 SESPEKK
+589 SETPTKK

-613 NNDLTPDTEK
+613 NNELTPDTEK

-648 EIAPHTTPY
+648 EIAPRTTPY
-657 ATEVQYTTDLAP
+657 STEVRYTTELAP
-669 GETMVAKQGVFGL
+669 GETMVAQQGVFGL

-687 TVLSEPQDEII
+687 TVLSEPKDEII
-698 LRGVERE
+698 LRGVEK
-705 SDVPTVK
+705 DANVPTVK
-712 VKDVVDTNRNE
+712 IKDVVDTNRNE
-723 ELEKDKQDALATP
+723 ELEKDKRDALQTK
-736 FEEPAR
+736 FEEPKR
-742 KTGEVKT
+742 TSGEVKT
-749 LPATNVDSTTVVLL
+749 LPATNSDGGLFVVLT
-763 GAVASISAIGAAIGL
+763 GALASITAIGTAIGL
-778 NKKKKVGDK
+778 KKKKDGDK

>member
-34 SNAEYNPKQPAT
+34 SKAEYNPKQPAT

-112 SDEKHTGLMR
+112 PDEKHTGLMK

-127 TPNAGITTYLPAYL
+127 TPKAGITTYYPAYL

-156 YFSTG
+156 YLSTG

-172 DNVHVWKKALADKYP
+172 DNVHVWKKSLAEKYP
-187 TLYQQDTDEY
+187 TLYQQDADEY
-197 IRQEFAK
+197 IRAEFAK

-231 NVMVDSG
+231 IVMVDSG

-248 QKWKAV
+248 QKWKAT

-280 TKAKAAVQ
+280 TKAKAAVR

-298 EHVDLTNTKEVDTV
+298 EHVDLTNTKETDTV

-332 REVKFGASVVPFK
+332 RDVRFGASVIPFK
-345 TEYLMDKSLE
+345 TEYIMDKSLE
-355 PGVEKEVK
+355 PGVEKQVK
-363 AGVNGRV
+363 AGVNGRQ
-370 NKKHDYEIKA
+370 NKKHEFEIKA

-389 AKVAVT
+389 AKVAVIV
-395 SERRASLDLKPGQE
+395 ERRASLELKPGQE
-409 KVVSNGSIGYKDHDC
+409 KVVSNGSIGYKDHDG

-430 KPRIVEYGAKE
+430 KPRVVEYGAKE
-441 LAYKVVHRETDGIT
+441 VAYNVVRKETDGIT

-467 VDEHGKVLVAPVEE
+467 VDENGKVLVAPVEE
-481 IVAVPKVVVKPTE
+481 IVAVPKASVKPTE
-494 TTTTTENT
+494 TTTTTEST
-502 TTTITTTTTTTTTES
+502 TTTSTTTTTTTSTTTTES
-517 TTTESTTTEITTT
+517 TTVESTTTG
-530 ESTTTESTT
+530 STT

-555 PTTTLETT
+555 PTTTSETT
-563 TVESKAEQEVVYEV
+563 TVESKAEQEVVYEA

-623 VVEEGKDGYKNQN
+623 VVENGKDGYKNQN

-657 ATEVQYTTDLAP
+657 STEVQYTTDLAP
-669 GETMVAKQGVFGL
+669 GQTMVAKQGVFGL

-736 FEEPAR
+736 FEEPSR

>member
-28 IDINIK
+28 IDINTK
-34 SNAEYNPKQPAT
+34 SKAEYNPKQPAT

-91 TPIEVAQWLDTY
+91 TPVEVAQWLDTY

-187 TLYQQDTDEY
+187 TLYQQDADEY

-231 NVMVDSG
+231 IVMVDSG

-248 QKWKAV
+248 TKWKAV

-298 EHVDLTNTKEVDTV
+298 EHVDLTNTKENDTI

-355 PGVEKEVK
+355 PGVEKQVK

-370 NKKHDYEIKA
+370 NKKHDYEIKV

-409 KVVSNGSIGYKDHDC
+409 KVVSNGSIGYKDYDG

-441 LAYKVVHRETDGIT
+441 VAYKVVRKETDGIT
-455 SEKVIQKGKVGR
+455 SEKVIRKGKVGR
-467 VDEHGKVLVAPVEE
+467 VDENGKVLVAPVEE
-481 IVAVPKVVVKPTE
+481 IVAVPKASAKPTE
-494 TTTTTENT
+494 TTTTTEST
-502 TTTITTTTTTTTTES
+502 TTTSTTTTSTTTTES
-517 TTTESTTTEITTT
+517 TTTESTTIESTTT

-539 TESTTTES
+539 TESTTTE
-547 TTAETTVE
+547 TTVE
-555 PTTTLETT
+555 PTTTSETT
-563 TVESKAEQEVVYEV
+563 TVESKVEQEVVYEA
-577 DFNLEVGEQRVK
+577 DFNLEVGEQKVK

-604 IYKDVIRRA
+604 IYKNVIRRA
-613 NNDLTPDTEK
+613 NNNLTTDTEK
-623 VVEEGKDGYKNQN
+623 VVENGKDGYKNQN

-669 GETMVAKQGVFGL
+669 GETMVAKQGVLGL

-687 TVLSEPQDEII
+687 IVLSEPQNEVI
-698 LRGVERE
+698 LRGVEKE
-705 SDVPTVK
+705 ADVPTVK
-712 VKDVVDTNRNE
+712 VKGVVDTNKNE

>member
-34 SNAEYNPKQPAT
+34 SKAEYNPKQPAT

-91 TPIEVAQWLDTY
+91 TPVDVANWLNTSA
-103 GRDYSKAIS
+103 RDYSKAIS

-187 TLYQQDTDEY
+187 TLYQQDADEY

-231 NVMVDSG
+231 IVMVDSG

-248 QKWKAV
+248 QKWKAT

-298 EHVDLTNTKEVDTV
+298 EHVDLTNTKETDTI

-332 REVKFGASVVPFK
+332 RDVRFGASVVPFK
-345 TEYLMDKSLE
+345 TEYVMDKSLE
-355 PGVEKEVK
+355 PGVEKQVK
-363 AGVNGRV
+363 AGVNGRQ
-370 NKKHDYEIKA
+370 NKKHEFEIKA

-395 SERRASLDLKPGQE
+395 VERRASLELKPGQE
-409 KVVSNGSIGYKDHDC
+409 KVVSNGSIGYKDHDG

-430 KPRIVEYGAKE
+430 KPRVVEYGAKE
-441 LAYKVVHRETDGIT
+441 VAYKVVRKETDGIT

-467 VDEHGKVLVAPVEE
+467 VDENGKVLVAPVDE
-481 IVAVPKVVVKPTE
+481 IVAVPKAGVKPTE
-494 TTTTTENT
+494 TTTTTES
-502 TTTITTTTTTTTTES
+502 TTTTTSTTTTSTTTES
-517 TTTESTTTEITTT
+517 TTTESTTTEN
-530 ESTTTESTT
+530 TT

-555 PTTTLETT
+555 PTTTSETT
-563 TVESKAEQEVVYEV
+563 TVESKVEQEVVYEA
-577 DFNLEVGEQRVK
+577 DFDLEVGEQRVK

-604 IYKDVIRRA
+604 IYKNVIRRA

-623 VVEEGKDGYKNQN
+623 VVENGKDGYKNQN

-648 EIAPHTTPY
+648 EVSPHTTPY
-657 ATEVQYTTDLAP
+657 STEVQYTTDLAP

-698 LRGVERE
+698 LRGVEKE
-705 SDVPTVK
+705 ADVPTVK

-736 FEEPAR
+736 FEEPSR

-749 LPATNVDSTTVVLL
+749 LPATNVDGTAVVLL

-778 NKKKKVGDK
+778 NKKKKDGEK

>member
-34 SNAEYNPKQPAT
+34 SKAEYNPKQPAT

-187 TLYQQDTDEY
+187 TLYQQDADEY

-231 NVMVDSG
+231 IVMVDSG

-248 QKWKAV
+248 TKWKAV

-312 VKAGKP
+312 VKSGKP

-345 TEYLMDKSLE
+345 TEYVMDKSLE
-355 PGVEKEVK
+355 PGVEKQVK

-409 KVVSNGSIGYKDHDC
+409 KVVSNGSIGYKDHDG

-441 LAYKVVHRETDGIT
+441 LAYKVVRRETDGIT

-467 VDEHGKVLVAPVEE
+467 VDENGKVLVAPVEE
-481 IVAVPKVVVKPTE
+481 IVAVPKAGAKPTE
-494 TTTTTENT
+494 TTTTTEST
-502 TTTITTTTTTTTTES
+502 TTTSTTTTTTSTSTTTTESKTTES
-517 TTTESTTTEITTT
+517 TTTESTTV
-530 ESTTTESTT
+530 
-539 TESTTTES
+539 
-547 TTAETTVE
+547 ETTVE
-555 PTTTLETT
+555 PTTTSETT
-563 TVESKAEQEVVYEV
+563 TVETKVEQEVVYEV

-623 VVEEGKDGYKNQN
+623 VVNEGKDGYKNQN

-657 ATEVQYTTDLAP
+657 STDVRYTTDLAP
-669 GETMVAKQGVFGL
+669 GETIVAKQGVFGL

-698 LRGVERE
+698 LRGVEKDA
-705 SDVPTVK
+705 DVPTVK
-712 VKDVVDTNRNE
+712 VKDVVDTNKNE
-723 ELEKDKQDALATP
+723 ELEKDKQDALQTK
-736 FEEPAR
+736 FEEPSR
-742 KTGEVKT
+742 KTSEVKT

-763 GAVASISAIGAAIGL
+763 GTVASISAIGTAIGL
-778 NKKKKVGDK
+778 NKKKKVGEKE

>member
-34 SNAEYNPKQPAT
+34 SKAEYNPKQPAT

-54 SSQYYTPSREKGATF
+54 SNQYYTPSREKGATF

-91 TPIEVAQWLDTY
+91 TPVEVAQWLDTY

-187 TLYQQDTDEY
+187 TLYQQNADEY
-197 IRQEFAK
+197 IRAEFAK

-231 NVMVDSG
+231 IVMVDSG

-248 QKWKAV
+248 QKWKAT

-298 EHVDLTNTKEVDTV
+298 EHVDLTNTKENDTI

-355 PGVEKEVK
+355 PGVEEQVK

-370 NKKHDYEIKA
+370 NKKHEFEIKA

-395 SERRASLDLKPGQE
+395 VERRASLDLKPGQE
-409 KVVSNGSIGYKDHDC
+409 KVVSNGSIGYKDYDG

-441 LAYKVVHRETDGIT
+441 VAYKVVHKETDGIT
-455 SEKVIQKGKVGR
+455 SEKVIRKGKVGR
-467 VDEHGKVLVAPVEE
+467 VDENGKVLVAPVEE
-481 IVAVPKVVVKPTE
+481 IVAVPKASAKPTE
-494 TTTTTENT
+494 TTTTTEGT
-502 TTTITTTTTTTTTES
+502 TTTSTTTTS
-517 TTTESTTTEITTT
+517 TTTT

-547 TTAETTVE
+547 TTTESTTTESTTTETTVE
-555 PTTTLETT
+555 PTTTSETT
-563 TVESKAEQEVVYEV
+563 TVESKVEQEVVYEA
-577 DFNLEVGEQRVK
+577 DFNLEVGEQKVK

-604 IYKDVIRRA
+604 IYKNVIRRA
-613 NNDLTPDTEK
+613 NNNLTPDTEK
-623 VVEEGKDGYKNQN
+623 VVENGKDGYKNQN

-687 TVLSEPQDEII
+687 TILSEPQDEII
-698 LRGVERE
+698 LRGVEKDA
-705 SDVPTVK
+705 DVPTVK
-712 VKDVVDTNRNE
+712 VKDVVDTNKNE
-723 ELEKDKQDALATP
+723 ELEKDKQDALQTK
-736 FEEPAR
+736 FEEPSR

-749 LPATNVDSTTVVLL
+749 LPATNVDGTTVVLL
-763 GAVASISAIGAAIGL
+763 GTVASISAIGAAIGL
-778 NKKKKVGDK
+778 TKKKKDGDK

>member
-91 TPIEVAQWLDTY
+91 TPVEVAQWLDTY

-187 TLYQQDTDEY
+187 TLYQQDADEY

-231 NVMVDSG
+231 IVMVDSG

-248 QKWKAV
+248 QKWKAT

-298 EHVDLTNTKEVDTV
+298 EHVDLTNTKETDTV

-355 PGVEKEVK
+355 PGVEKQVK
-363 AGVNGRV
+363 AGVNGRQ
-370 NKKHDYEIKA
+370 NKKHEFEIKA

-395 SERRASLDLKPGQE
+395 VERRASLELKPGQE
-409 KVVSNGSIGYKDHDC
+409 KVVSNGSIGYKDHDG

-430 KPRIVEYGAKE
+430 KPRVVEYGAKE
-441 LAYKVVHRETDGIT
+441 VAYKVVRKETDGIT

-467 VDEHGKVLVAPVEE
+467 VDENGKVLVAPVDE
-481 IVAVPKVVVKPTE
+481 IVAVPKAGVKPTE
-494 TTTTTENT
+494 TTTTTES
-502 TTTITTTTTTTTTES
+502 TTTTTSTTTTSTTTTES

-530 ESTTTESTT
+530 ESTTTEST
-539 TESTTTES
+539 
-547 TTAETTVE
+547 AVETTVE
-555 PTTTLETT
+555 PTTTSETT
-563 TVESKAEQEVVYEV
+563 TVATKVEQEVVYEV

-657 ATEVQYTTDLAP
+657 STEVQYTTDLAP

>member
-14 TLIAVAQPM
+14 TLIAVAQPL

-34 SNAEYNPKQPAT
+34 SKAEYNPKQPAT

-54 SSQYYTPSREKGATF
+54 SNQYYTPSREQGATF
-69 GMAGCGSFAIAALWQ
+69 GMAGCGAFAIAALWQ
-84 KSGYRDV
+84 KTGYRDV
-91 TPIEVAQWLDTY
+91 TPVDVANWLNTSA
-103 GRDYSKAIS
+103 RDYSKAIS
-112 SDEKHTGLMR
+112 PDEKHTGLMK

-127 TPNAGITTYLPAYL
+127 TPNAGITTYYPAYL

-156 YFSTG
+156 YLSTG

-172 DNVHVWKKALADKYP
+172 DNVHVWKKSLAEKYP
-187 TLYQQDTDEY
+187 TLYQQDADEY
-197 IRQEFAK
+197 IRAEFAK

-231 NVMVDSG
+231 IVMVDSG

-288 RNTQSNQALS
+288 RNTTSNQALS
-298 EHVDLTNTKEVDTV
+298 EHVDLTNTKEVDTI

-332 REVKFGASVVPFK
+332 RDVKFGAFVVPFK
-345 TEYLMDKSLE
+345 TEYIMDKSLE
-355 PGVEKEVK
+355 PGVEKQVK
-363 AGVNGRV
+363 AGVNGRE
-370 NKKHDYEIKA
+370 NKKHDFEIKA

-395 SERRASLDLKPGQE
+395 VERRASLDLKPGQE
-409 KVVSNGSIGYKDHDC
+409 KIVSNGSIGYKDHDG

-430 KPRIVEYGAKE
+430 KPRVVEYGAKE
-441 LAYKVVHRETDGIT
+441 LTYKVVRKETDGIT

-467 VDEHGKVLVAPVEE
+467 VDENGKVLVAPVEE
-481 IVAVPKVVVKPTE
+481 IVAVPKASVKPTE
-494 TTTTTENT
+494 TTTTTESTTST
-502 TTTITTTTTTTTTES
+502 TTTSTTTTS
-517 TTTESTTTEITTT
+517 N
-530 ESTTTESTT
+530 TT

-555 PTTTLETT
+555 PTTTSETT
-563 TVESKAEQEVVYEV
+563 TVESKVEQEVVYEA
-577 DFNLEVGEQRVK
+577 DFNLEVGERKVK
-589 SESPEKK
+589 SETPTKK

-669 GETMVAKQGVFGL
+669 GETMVAKQGVLGL

-687 TVLSEPQDEII
+687 TILSEPQNEII
-698 LRGVERE
+698 LRGVEN
-705 SDVPTVK
+705 DTNVPTVK

-723 ELEKDKQDALATP
+723 ELEKDKQDALETK
-736 FEEPAR
+736 FEEPSR
-742 KTGEVKT
+742 KSGEVKT
-749 LPATNVDSTTVVLL
+749 LPATNSDGGLFVVLT
-763 GAVASISAIGAAIGL
+763 GALASITAIGTAIGL

>member
-14 TLIAVAQPM
+14 TLIAVAQPL

-28 IDINIK
+28 IDINTK
-34 SNAEYNPKQPAT
+34 SKAEYNPKQPAT

-54 SSQYYTPSREKGATF
+54 SNQYYTPSREQGATF
-69 GMAGCGSFAIAALWQ
+69 GMAGCGAFAIAALWQ
-84 KSGYRDV
+84 KTGYRDV
-91 TPIEVAQWLDTY
+91 TPVDVANWLNTTA
-103 GRDYSKAIS
+103 RDYNKAVS
-112 SDEKHTGLMR
+112 SDEKHTGLMK

-127 TPNAGITTYLPAYL
+127 TPIAGITTYYPAYL

-156 YFSTG
+156 YLSTG

-172 DNVHVWKKALADKYP
+172 DNVHVWKKSLAEKYP
-187 TLYQQDTDEY
+187 TLYQQDADEY
-197 IRQEFAK
+197 IRAEFAK

-231 NVMVDSG
+231 IVMVDSG

-248 QKWKAV
+248 TKWKAV

-288 RNTQSNQALS
+288 RNTTSNQALS
-298 EHVDLTNTKEVDTV
+298 EHVDLTNTKEVDTI

-345 TEYLMDKSLE
+345 TEYIMDKTLE
-355 PGVEKEVK
+355 PGVEKQVK

-370 NKKHDYEIKA
+370 NKKHNYEIKA

-395 SERRASLDLKPGQE
+395 VERRASLDLKPGQE
-409 KVVSNGSIGYKDHDC
+409 KVISNGSIGYKDHDG

-430 KPRIVEYGAKE
+430 KPRVVEYGARE
-441 LAYKVVHRETDGIT
+441 VAYKVVHKETDGIT
-455 SEKVIQKGKVGR
+455 KEQVIQKGKVGR
-467 VDEHGKVLVAPVEE
+467 VDENGKVLVAPVEE
-481 IVAVPKVVVKPTE
+481 IVAVPKVSVKPTE
-494 TTTTTENT
+494 TTTTTESTTST
-502 TTTITTTTTTTTTES
+502 TTTSTTTTSTTTTES
-517 TTTESTTTEITTT
+517 TTTESTI
-530 ESTTTESTT
+530 
-539 TESTTTES
+539 
-547 TTAETTVE
+547 AETTVE
-555 PTTTLETT
+555 PTTTSETT
-563 TVESKAEQEVVYEV
+563 TVESKVEQEVVYEA
-577 DFNLEVGEQRVK
+577 DFNLEVGESKVK
-589 SESPEKK
+589 SETPTKK

-613 NNDLTPDTEK
+613 NNELTPDTEK

-648 EIAPHTTPY
+648 EIAPRTTPY
-657 ATEVQYTTDLAP
+657 STEVRYTTELAP
-669 GETMVAKQGVFGL
+669 GETMVAQQGVFGL

-687 TVLSEPQDEII
+687 TVLSEPKDEII
-698 LRGVERE
+698 LRGVEK
-705 SDVPTVK
+705 DANVPTVK
-712 VKDVVDTNRNE
+712 IKDVVDTNRNE
-723 ELEKDKQDALATP
+723 ELEKDKRDALQTK
-736 FEEPAR
+736 FEEPKR
-742 KTGEVKT
+742 TSGEVKT
-749 LPATNVDSTTVVLL
+749 LPATNSDGGLFVVLT
-763 GAVASISAIGAAIGL
+763 GALASITAIGTAIRL
-778 NKKKKVGDK
+778 KKKKGCDK

>member
-34 SNAEYNPKQPAT
+34 SKAEYNPKQPAT

-84 KSGYRDV
+84 KTGYRDV
-91 TPIEVAQWLDTY
+91 TPLEVAQWLDTY

-156 YFSTG
+156 YLSTG

-172 DNVHVWKKALADKYP
+172 DNVHVWKKSLAEKYP
-187 TLYQQDTDEY
+187 TLYQQDADEY
-197 IRQEFAK
+197 IRAEFAK

-231 NVMVDSG
+231 IVMVDSG

-298 EHVDLTNTKEVDTV
+298 EHVDLTNTKETDTV

-345 TEYLMDKSLE
+345 TEYIMDKSLE
-355 PGVEKEVK
+355 PGVEKQVK
-363 AGVNGRV
+363 AGVNGRQ
-370 NKKHDYEIKA
+370 NKKHEFEIKT

-395 SERRASLDLKPGQE
+395 VERRASLDLKPGQE
-409 KVVSNGSIGYKDHDC
+409 KVVSNGSIGYKDHDG

-430 KPRIVEYGAKE
+430 KPRVVEYGAKE
-441 LAYKVVHRETDGIT
+441 VAYTVVRKETDGIT

-467 VDEHGKVLVAPVEE
+467 VDENGKVLVAPVDE
-481 IVAVPKVVVKPTE
+481 IVAVPKAGVKPTE
-494 TTTTTENT
+494 TTTTTES
-502 TTTITTTTTTTTTES
+502 TTTTTSTTTTSTTTTES

-530 ESTTTESTT
+530 ESTTTEST
-539 TESTTTES
+539 
-547 TTAETTVE
+547 AVETTVE
-555 PTTTLETT
+555 PTTTSETT
-563 TVESKAEQEVVYEV
+563 TVATKVEQEVVYEV

-623 VVEEGKDGYKNQN
+623 VVENGKDGYKNQN

-657 ATEVQYTTDLAP
+657 STEVQYTTDLAP
-669 GETMVAKQGVFGL
+669 GQTMVAKQGVFGL

-712 VKDVVDTNRNE
+712 VKDVADTNRNE
-723 ELEKDKQDALATP
+723 ELEKDKQDALTTP
-736 FEEPAR
+736 FEEPTR

-749 LPATNVDSTTVVLL
+749 LPATNVDSTTMVLL
-763 GAVASISAIGAAIGL
+763 GAVASTSAIGAAIGL
-778 NKKKKVGDK
+778 NKKKKDGDK

>member
-14 TLIAVAQPM
+14 TLIAVTQPM

-34 SNAEYNPKQPAT
+34 SKAEYNPKQPAT

-54 SSQYYTPSREKGATF
+54 SNQYYTPSREKGATF

-91 TPIEVAQWLDTY
+91 TPVEVAQWLDTY

-187 TLYQQDTDEY
+187 TLYQQDADEY
-197 IRQEFAK
+197 IRAEFAK

-231 NVMVDSG
+231 IVMVDSG

-248 QKWKAV
+248 QKWKAT

-298 EHVDLTNTKEVDTV
+298 EHVDLTNTKENDTI

-355 PGVEKEVK
+355 PGVEKQVK

-370 NKKHDYEIKA
+370 NKKHDYEIKV

-409 KVVSNGSIGYKDHDC
+409 KVVSNGSIGYKDYDG

-441 LAYKVVHRETDGIT
+441 VAYKVVRKETDGIT
-455 SEKVIQKGKVGR
+455 SEKVIRKGKVGR
-467 VDEHGKVLVAPVEE
+467 VDENGKVLVAPVEE
-481 IVAVPKVVVKPTE
+481 IVAVPKASAKPTE
-494 TTTTTENT
+494 TTTTTEST
-502 TTTITTTTTTTTTES
+502 TTTSTTTTS
-517 TTTESTTTEITTT
+517 TTTT

-547 TTAETTVE
+547 TTTESTTTESTTTETTVE
-555 PTTTLETT
+555 PTTTSETT
-563 TVESKAEQEVVYEV
+563 TVESKVEQEVVYEV

-623 VVEEGKDGYKNQN
+623 VVENGKDGYKNQN

-657 ATEVQYTTDLAP
+657 STEVQYTTDLAP
-669 GETMVAKQGVFGL
+669 GQTMVAKQGVFGL

>member
-1 MRRKLFPSIGIAT
+1 
-14 TLIAVAQPM
+14 
-23 VSADT
+23 
-28 IDINIK
+28 
-34 SNAEYNPKQPAT
+34 
-46 WRQLDTPF
+46 
-54 SSQYYTPSREKGATF
+54 
-69 GMAGCGSFAIAALWQ
+69 
-84 KSGYRDV
+84 
-91 TPIEVAQWLDTY
+91 
-103 GRDYSKAIS
+103 
-112 SDEKHTGLMR
+112 
-122 PFVTN
+122 
-127 TPNAGITTYLPAYL
+127 
-141 GDYMDIDGPADKGVR
+141 MDIDGTADKGVR
-156 YFSTG
+156 YLSTG

-172 DNVHVWKKALADKYP
+172 DNVHVWKKSLAEKYP
-187 TLYQQDTDEY
+187 TLYQQDADEY
-197 IRQEFAK
+197 IRAEFAK

-231 NVMVDSG
+231 IVMVDSG

-248 QKWKAV
+248 QKWKAT

-298 EHVDLTNTKEVDTV
+298 EHVDLTNTKETDTI

-332 REVKFGASVVPFK
+332 REVKFGASVIPFK
-345 TEYLMDKSLE
+345 TEYIMDKSLE
-355 PGVEKEVK
+355 PGVEKQVK
-363 AGVNGRV
+363 AGVNGRQ
-370 NKKHDYEIKA
+370 NKKHEFEIKA

-389 AKVAVT
+389 AKVAVIV
-395 SERRASLDLKPGQE
+395 ERRASLDLKPGQE
-409 KVVSNGSIGYKDHDC
+409 KVVSNGSIGYKDHDG

-430 KPRIVEYGAKE
+430 KPRVVEYGAKE
-441 LAYKVVHRETDGIT
+441 VAYNVVRKETDGIT

-481 IVAVPKVVVKPTE
+481 IVAVPKAGVKPTE
-494 TTTTTENT
+494 TTTTIEST
-502 TTTITTTTTTTTTES
+502 TTSTTTTES
-517 TTTESTTTEITTT
+517 TTTESTTTGSTTT

-547 TTAETTVE
+547 TTTETTVE
-555 PTTTLETT
+555 PTTMSETT
-563 TVESKAEQEVVYEV
+563 TVESKVEQEIVYEV

-623 VVEEGKDGYKNQN
+623 VVENGKDGYKNQN
-636 GEIVEDKTDMII
+636 GDIVEDKTDMII

-669 GETMVAKQGVFGL
+669 GQTMVAKQGVLGL

-687 TVLSEPQDEII
+687 IVLSEPQNEII
-698 LRGVERE
+698 LRGVEKDA
-705 SDVPTVK
+705 DVPTVK
-712 VKDVVDTNRNE
+712 VKDVADTNRNE
-723 ELEKDKQDALATP
+723 ELEKDKQDALETK